1 MLQYSLVGILV
12 VEGPAMRT
20 ATKAIKT
27 FSLDKEVLAEVKRT
41 RGAGSESE
49 RVNNLLRFALDL
61 ERRASLYKEAAGFF
75 RRTPED
81 RRERRAYDA
90 ATIRSWAGD

>member
-1 MLQYSLVGILV
+1 
-12 VEGPAMRT
+12 MRT

-41 RGAGSESE
+41 RGAASESE

-61 ERRASLYKEAAGFF
+61 EKRASLHKEAAGFF
-75 RRTPED
+75 QAAED
-81 RRERRAYDA
+81 RRERRAYEA
-90 ATIRSWAGD
+90 ATIASWARD

>member
-1 MLQYSLVGILV
+1 
-12 VEGPAMRT
+12 MRT

-49 RVNNLLRFALDL
+49 RVNALLRFALDI
-61 ERRASLYKEAAGFF
+61 EKRASLYKEAAAFF
-75 RRTPED
+75 GGAPDD
-81 RRERRAYDA
+81 RRERRGYEA
-90 ATIRSWAGD
+90 ATVNTTC